1 MTFNYKFNLKNLQK
15 HLQYNHFCDKI
26 CNEQNKRSDKMAN
39 IKSAQ
44 KRIDVTKRNTLQNK
58 MAKSQMK
65 TQIKKY
71 NNAINTKDV
80 ESAEKLLPTTF
91 EVIDKTVTKGAIHK
105 NQANRR
111 KSTLASELDALK
123 KESK

>member
-1 MTFNYKFNLKNLQK
+1 
-15 HLQYNHFCDKI
+15 
-26 CNEQNKRSDKMAN
+26 MAN

-44 KRIDVTKRNTLQNK
+44 KRIDVTERNTLQNK
-58 MAKSQMK
+58 IAKYQMK

-71 NNAINTKDV
+71 NKAIDAKDV
-80 ESAEKLLPTTF
+80 ESAEKLLPQTF

-111 KSTLASELDALK
+111 KGILASELDNLK

>member
-1 MTFNYKFNLKNLQK
+1 
-15 HLQYNHFCDKI
+15 
-26 CNEQNKRSDKMAN
+26 MAN

-105 NQANRR
+105 NKANRR

>member
-1 MTFNYKFNLKNLQK
+1 
-15 HLQYNHFCDKI
+15 
-26 CNEQNKRSDKMAN
+26 MAN

-111 KSTLASELDALK
+111 KSTLASELVYWFR
-123 KESK
+123 

>member
-1 MTFNYKFNLKNLQK
+1 
-15 HLQYNHFCDKI
+15 
-26 CNEQNKRSDKMAN
+26 MAN

-44 KRIDVTKRNTLQNK
+44 KRIDVTERNTLQNK

-71 NNAINTKDV
+71 SKAIEANDV
-80 ESAEKLLPTTF
+80 ESAEKLLPETF

-111 KSTLASELDALK
+111 KSILASELDTLK
-123 KESK
+123 NSSK

>member
-1 MTFNYKFNLKNLQK
+1 
-15 HLQYNHFCDKI
+15 
-26 CNEQNKRSDKMAN
+26 MAN

-44 KRIDVTKRNTLQNK
+44 KRIDVTERNTLQNK
-58 MAKSQMK
+58 IAKSQMK

-71 NNAINTKDV
+71 NKAIDAKDV
-80 ESAEKLLPTTF
+80 ESAEKLLPQTF

-105 NQANRR
+105 NQVNRR
-111 KSTLASELDALK
+111 KGILASELDNLK

>member
-1 MTFNYKFNLKNLQK
+1 
-15 HLQYNHFCDKI
+15 
-26 CNEQNKRSDKMAN
+26 MAN

-44 KRIDVTKRNTLQNK
+44 KRIDVTERNTLQNK

-71 NNAINTKDV
+71 SKAIGANDV
-80 ESAEKLLPTTF
+80 ESAEKLLPETF

-111 KSTLASELDALK
+111 KSILASELDTLK
-123 KESK
+123 KASK

>member
-1 MTFNYKFNLKNLQK
+1 
-15 HLQYNHFCDKI
+15 
-26 CNEQNKRSDKMAN
+26 MAN

-44 KRIDVTKRNTLQNK
+44 KRIDVTERNTLQNK

-71 NNAINTKDV
+71 SKVIEANDV
-80 ESAEKLLPTTF
+80 ESAEKLLPETF

-111 KSTLASELDALK
+111 KSILASELDTLK
-123 KESK
+123 KASK

>member
-1 MTFNYKFNLKNLQK
+1 
-15 HLQYNHFCDKI
+15 
-26 CNEQNKRSDKMAN
+26 MAN

-44 KRIDVTKRNTLQNK
+44 KRIDVTERNTLQNK

-71 NNAINTKDV
+71 SKAIESNDV
-80 ESAEKLLPTTF
+80 ESAEKLLPETF

-111 KSTLASELDALK
+111 KSILASELNTLK
-123 KESK
+123 KASK